1 MINSVLHETILRDIV
16 DTITDIKDEY
26 NDAKRVVN
34 TGSANSFTS
43 IARATS
49 DLVLVFPFMC
59 DSTISMET
67 ASMTAKAIERQCVS
81 MLRLL
86 FSACEVT
93 SAENAREYLAKFH
106 TNINRMDSGDITL
119 DDFISVMDK
128 MSESGDLIIKDAKV
142 YSAIKEQI
150 HMMCNNASY
159 FEDSINEEAMTDY
172 SVLERYGNLSVLKET
187 KKNKGRS
194 SKGSGFNR
202 VGSQSG
208 GSLGDILSG
217 IKGLSDDDISTYTL
231 NYDPSKA
238 ASFTAKLGIR
248 SDEASR
254 AATRTAAANARTSSR
269 GTIHGNIPSDQGYW
283 DNLSRMAS
291 SYAPSSS
298 RSNNRNAG
306 SNSRNNGGSS
316 NSNAGSN
323 NSNKG
328 KQNTTIV
335 NKIDPTP
342 IEIKNYYKMPGGGDP
357 KKNNLDDPA
366 VLAQLYKNMA
376 DAQSHMMLDGDVKK
390 ANELMPSMMLVN
402 YIQKNDNGDA
412 IPSQFVC
419 GVKCRLIPVDPV
431 DIANRIVV
439 KHSDKNV
446 LMNFIRATT
455 GEIGFVKDFLFAID
469 KAKIDAI
476 SQRNGSSSK
485 MWKVL
490 ERRSNKS
497 KYRRYF
503 SKSNDAAMITT
514 LGISAELADYIK
526 KENGIDMNNPKVAR
540 QIMEGYN
547 LMGVVIIDEASEAD
561 KFLWDTGEGYYES
574 ISFNNLER
582 ENSGGE
588 YKKALNLMQKMY
600 R

>member
-1 MINSVLHETILRDIV
+1 MINSVIHETILRDIV
-16 DTITDIKDEY
+16 DTISDIHDEY
-26 NDAKRVVN
+26 EDTKKAIRAGK
-34 TGSANSFTS
+34 GNSFSS
-43 IARATS
+43 IAKASS

-59 DSTISMET
+59 DSTVGMET

-81 MLRLL
+81 MLKLL
-86 FSACEVT
+86 FSACEIT
-93 SAENAREYLAKFH
+93 NAENAREYLAQFH
-106 TNINRMDSGDITL
+106 SNINMGNMSL
-119 DDFISVMDK
+119 DDFLSIMDGLA
-128 MSESGDLIIKDAKV
+128 ESGDLIVKDQKV
-142 YSAIKEQI
+142 YNAIREEMRLI
-150 HMMCNNASY
+150 SRTPSY
-159 FEDSINEEAMTDY
+159 FSESINSESLTDY
-172 SVLERYGNLSVLKET
+172 AVLERYGSTNVLKEA
-187 KKNKGRS
+187 KKADKQQGNAMEFFINNNKA
-194 SKGSGFNR
+194 NT
-202 VGSQSG
+202 
-208 GSLGDILSG
+208 
-217 IKGLSDDDISTYTL
+217 IKGPSQATAVVASGRTAEKKDME
-231 NYDPSKA
+231 DPS
-238 ASFTAKLGIR
+238 
-248 SDEASR
+248 
-254 AATRTAAANARTSSR
+254 N
-269 GTIHGNIPSDQGYW
+269 
-283 DNLSRMAS
+283 
-291 SYAPSSS
+291 
-298 RSNNRNAG
+298 
-306 SNSRNNGGSS
+306 
-316 NSNAGSN
+316 
-323 NSNKG
+323 
-328 KQNTTIV
+328 
-335 NKIDPTP
+335 
-342 IEIKNYYKMPGGGDP
+342 
-357 KKNNLDDPA
+357 
-366 VLAQLYKNMA
+366 LAQFYKNIT
-376 DAQSHMMLDGDVKK
+376 DAHKNMLIDGDVKK

-402 YIQKNDNGDA
+402 YIHTDDNGTK

-469 KAKIDAI
+469 KAKVDAI
-476 SQRNGSSSK
+476 SQSRKGSSNK